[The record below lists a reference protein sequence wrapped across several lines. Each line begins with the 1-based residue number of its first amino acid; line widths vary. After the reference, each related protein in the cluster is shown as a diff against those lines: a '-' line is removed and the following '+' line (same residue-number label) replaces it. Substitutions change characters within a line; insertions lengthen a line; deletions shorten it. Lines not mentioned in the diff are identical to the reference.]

1 MNAFN
6 LISCFYFNLSFSL
19 YKKEKNLDLNFYL
32 PIKVKNIESN
42 RDQNKCEMYVFRFI

>member
-6 LISCFYFNLSFSL
+6 LICCYLSFSL
-19 YKKEKNLDLNFYL
+19 YIKKNLDLNFYL

-42 RDQNKCEMYVFRFI
+42 RDQNKCEMYFDLFKH